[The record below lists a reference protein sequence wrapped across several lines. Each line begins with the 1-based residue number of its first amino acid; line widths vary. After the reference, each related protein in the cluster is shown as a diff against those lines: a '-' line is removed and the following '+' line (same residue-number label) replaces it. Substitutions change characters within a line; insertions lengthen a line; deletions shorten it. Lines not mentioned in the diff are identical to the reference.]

1 MAEVHNNELP
11 ASTFADR
18 IKVLIQRA
26 GSATEIARRCGFSEG
41 VVRSWR
47 DGHTDPSR
55 ARCVTL
61 AKTLGVSL
69 VWLVAGEGQI
79 LADPSADTREDGS
92 SLREEVA
99 GRGSRLGMAA
109 STLQASGHAVDSER
123 LAVAMKV
130 LQSNLALANSSLRM
144 VDNTDLLADL
154 YDILGPRGVMSDAE
168 AMVSFNERLGRRLGS
183 ANA

>member
-1 MAEVHNNELP
+1 MAEVLNSDIP
-11 ASTFADR
+11 ATTFADR

-79 LADPSADTREDGS
+79 LADPSADVREGGS
-92 SLREEVA
+92 SLRDEVA
-99 GRGSRLGMAA
+99 GRGGRLGAAA
-109 STLQASGHAVDSER
+109 SALQVSGHAVDSER
-123 LAVAMKV
+123 LSVAMKV

-154 YDILGPRGVMSDAE
+154 YDLLGPHGVLTDAE
-168 AMVSFNERLGRRLGS
+168 AMVAFNERLARRLGS
-183 ANA
+183 AAA